1 MKENIMCNV
10 YNEQDTNEMID
21 ATLEHITRV
30 LKNTLGPYGTN
41 SILTNKLAG
50 PTLCKDGYTVL
61 GKISYNNEFS
71 TTILNLIKAISKT
84 LVKEVGDGSTSSII
98 VASAMYKEIL
108 KIKNEFKIA
117 PKEIIDTL
125 SVLAELLEE
134 DILKQAI
141 PVNESNFDIL
151 KSIAAIS
158 NNNDDA
164 AGDIIYELYKKVG
177 IEGFI
182 SLEINEKSDEDKVEI
197 QNGIEFKGGYISR
210 EFATEKNRVTAL
222 YEDAM
227 VMLCNDTVDGEDME
241 AIGELYAQVCTG
253 MGKPLIIIAK
263 NYDHEMFNFFK
274 INRTQPNGK
283 NFICLP
289 LMYPL
294 PSIEWEDRFED
305 MAIYLGAKIYNKNAG
320 MSSKDIKKDILGC
333 CDRITADDGK
343 TVIVKER
350 LPEEVHNR
358 VLELMEYL
366 DEYEDD
372 LSNSKVYD
380 LKKRIAILTA
390 KTAVLYVGG
399 QSYTEKE
406 TRKFLMEDAVFACKS
421 TLEHGYICGG
431 NLIIPSR
438 ITKRYNVYKKS
449 LNKNKNICKSL
460 KGEEREKFIKML
472 LDSVVASF
480 RQSYYTVLNN
490 KIQDSEEINQIL
502 DNCISNNKIFNLIEH
517 RYESMKKTKIINSA
531 MTDIQIMKACFSM
544 ISLLATSNQFIGEVQ
559 ALKIEYPN

>member
-10 YNEQDTNEMID
+10 YNEKDTNEMID
-21 ATLEHITRV
+21 ATLEHITKV

-98 VASAMYKEIL
+98 VASALYKEIL
-108 KIKNEFKIA
+108 NIKNEFKIA

-125 SVLAELLEE
+125 TYLAELLET
-134 DILKQAI
+134 DILKKATPI
-141 PVNESNFDIL
+141 TDENFKVL

-177 IEGFI
+177 VEGFI
-182 SLEINEKSDEDKVEI
+182 SLEINEKATEDRVDI
-197 QNGIEFKGGYISR
+197 QNGIEFKGGYLAR
-210 EFATEKNRVTAL
+210 EFATEKNRITAV

-227 VMLCNDTVDGEDME
+227 VLLCNDTIDGADME
-241 AIGELYAQVCTG
+241 SIGNLYAQVCTG

-263 NYDHEMFNFFK
+263 NYDHEMYNFFK
-274 INRTQPNGK
+274 INRTQPSGK

-289 LMYPL
+289 LMFPL
-294 PSIEWEDRFED
+294 PSMEWEDRFED
-305 MAIYLGAKIYNKNAG
+305 MAIYLGAKIYSKVAG
-320 MSSKDIKKDILGC
+320 MSPKDITKDILGS
-333 CDRITADDGK
+333 CDRITADDTK
-343 TVIVKER
+343 TVIVKEN
-350 LPEEVHNR
+350 LPLEVDNR
-358 VLELMEYL
+358 ICELEEYL
-366 DEYEDD
+366 DEFDGD

-380 LKKRIAILTA
+380 LKKRIAILKA

-406 TRKFLMEDAVFACKS
+406 TRKFLMEDAVYACKS
-421 TLEHGYICGG
+421 TIENGYICGG
-431 NLIIPSR
+431 NLIIPSC
-438 ITKRYNVYKKS
+438 IHKKYKTYKRL
-449 LNKNKNICKSL
+449 LNKNKKICKSL
-460 KGEEREKFIKML
+460 KGEERERFIETL
-472 LDSVVASF
+472 LDSVTTSF
-480 RQSYYTVLNN
+480 KQSYYTVLNN
-490 KIQDSEEINQIL
+490 KIQDSEEINEIL
-502 DNCISNNKIFNLIEH
+502 EKCVNNNKIFNLIEH
-517 RYESMKKTKIINSA
+517 RFEDMRKTRIINSA

-559 ALKIEYPN
+559 ALKITYN